1 MGLSVNGGGVRGRN
15 MWDPSLQGG
24 KVPGAAGIEKP
35 FSTEEA
41 QSVNKN
47 ISAASP
53 VETAKPASGIR
64 EATAAPEKTQAQRPD
79 IARPM
84 EKSDIV
90 SQLLRIQKP
99 PSPENIQIL
108 TTLLQYGLEASGQN
122 FEQTQYL
129 LKGRNSTAL
138 VESSVASLSKGLGTA
153 PKSVE
158 VLANFLKN
166 PGAMTG
172 QLQQAQVALRHF
184 QQVMSWGQQLFDPGL
199 MAGLSSILSDM
210 DDQFKLWTAR
220 GEELLDLTKLQ
231 RSSMIQDGKALM
243 SFLSGLQEKLVVSG
257 QHQTPAGKAFL
268 ENLAI
273 LRERL
278 GGFTESLLAHE
289 ILSVHQGVQNVPG
302 DSYLYFQVP
311 NMFASQHQPI
321 ELLVKKNF
329 KNKSVNPEKTTIV
342 LKCVTPDMG
351 EVSVVLDVAEK
362 DLSMMVYADRSDTRE
377 SVLRWVGDLK
387 TRFESLD
394 YRLKRVQTLA
404 KKLDIK
410 RMLLPLIN
418 LNTLSRISTEA

>member
-1 MGLSVNGGGVRGRN
+1 MGLSINTGGARGRN
-15 MWDPSLQGG
+15 MWDPSAQTAKVGG
-24 KVPGAAGIEKP
+24 TTGIEKP

-41 QSVNKN
+41 QSTNKN
-47 ISAASP
+47 VSAATS
-53 VETAKPASGIR
+53 VETAKPASSVR
-64 EATAAPEKTQAQRPD
+64 ETTPTADKPQARPE

-99 PSPENIQIL
+99 PSPDNIQIL

-122 FEQTQYL
+122 FEQTQAL

-166 PGAMTG
+166 PAAMTG

-184 QQVMSWGQQLFDPGL
+184 QQAMSWGQQLFDPGL
-199 MAGLSSILSDM
+199 MAGLASILTEM
-210 DDQFKLWTAR
+210 DDQFKRWTGR
-220 GEELLDLTKLQ
+220 GEDRLDMTQLQ
-231 RSSMIQDGKALM
+231 RAGMIQDGKALM
-243 SFLSGLQEKLVVSG
+243 SFLSGLQEKLLVSG

-268 ENLAI
+268 ENLGM
-273 LRERL
+273 LRDRL

-289 ILSVHQGVQNVPG
+289 ILSVHQGVQYVPG
-302 DSYLYFQVP
+302 DNYLYFQVP
-311 NMFASQHQPI
+311 NMMSPQHQPI
-321 ELLVKKNF
+321 ELLFKKTS
-329 KNKSVNPEKTTIV
+329 KNKTVNPEKTTLV

-351 EVSVVLDVAEK
+351 EVAVVLDVDDKNLA
-362 DLSMMVYADRSDTRE
+362 MTVYSDKADTRE
-377 SVLRWVGDLK
+377 SVLRWVGELK

-394 YRLKRVQTLA
+394 YHLKRVQTLA

>member
-1 MGLSVNGGGVRGRN
+1 MGLSINGGGARGRN
-15 MWDPSLQGG
+15 MWDPSLPGG
-24 KVPGAAGIEKP
+24 KAPGAAGIEKP

-47 ISAASP
+47 ISAPSP
-53 VETAKPASGIR
+53 VETAKPVSRTR
-64 EATAAPEKTQAQRPD
+64 EAAAPEKGQESRPD

-129 LKGRNSTAL
+129 LRGQNSTAR
-138 VESSVASLSKGLGTA
+138 VESAVASLSKDLGTA
-153 PKSVE
+153 PKSVD
-158 VLANFLKN
+158 VLANFFKN

-184 QQVMSWGQQLFDPGL
+184 QQAMSWGQQLFDPGL
-199 MAGLSSILSDM
+199 MAGLASILTEL
-210 DDQFKLWTAR
+210 DDQFKLWTNR
-220 GEELLDLTKLQ
+220 GEEILDLTKLQ
-231 RSSMIQDGKALM
+231 RSAMIQDGKALM

-268 ENLAI
+268 ENLAM

-278 GGFTESLLAHE
+278 TGFTESLLSHE
-289 ILSVHQGVQNVPG
+289 ILSVQQGGTGVSS

-311 NMFASQHQPI
+311 NMLHGHHYPI
-321 ELLVKKNF
+321 ELLLKKNH
-329 KNKSVNPEKTTIV
+329 KKKKSVNPEKTTIV

-351 EVSVVLDVAEK
+351 EVSVVLDVEEK
-362 DLSMMVYADRSDTRE
+362 NLVMTVYADRSDTRE

-387 TRFESLD
+387 NRFESLD
-394 YRLKRVQTLA
+394 YQLKRVQTLA
-404 KKLDIK
+404 KRLDIK

-418 LNTLSRISTEA
+418 LNTLSRISAEA